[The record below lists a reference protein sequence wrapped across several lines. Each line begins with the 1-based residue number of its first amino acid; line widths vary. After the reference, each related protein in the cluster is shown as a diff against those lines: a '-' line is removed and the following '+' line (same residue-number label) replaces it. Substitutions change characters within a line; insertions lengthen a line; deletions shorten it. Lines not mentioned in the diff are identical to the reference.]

1 MKEKWNSLDRKFKTG
16 IIAALAVFV
25 LLSIVWG

>member
-1 MKEKWNSLDRKFKTG
+1 MWERFKSLDSKAKIG